1 MVFTVDLTKGN
12 EIHES
17 PKKVCGLRSISNKI
31 KCPFGGRLQSNSL
44 QNLMKNPSW
53 PDSNF
58 LLRTPVHSNFHV
70 RLLGHGGASAP
81 GFHFFPWLQHCFCS
95 WSLKTRS
102 ALRHSG
108 RFRFPSS
115 CYSNAA
121 RDSLRLLR
129 EDLLVHKP
137 PPMIPSWKTLQW
149 QSSRHHKGREAE
161 AWILRSEE
169 VWRSHPHQGPAM
181 SFSVPVPLTME
192 ERRVSSPSVSGDT
205 VQRHQPGGGGIPYF
219 LHSPLNVIP
228 GYLIQ
233 DLAGSQVVGFQAND
247 LGYSVKE
254 LRTWEGPFQRRSFT
268 TSYPTRGISDP
279 LFPNTPLRCEMNKL

>member
-1 MVFTVDLTKGN
+1 MFFSVYSWLQTDGLHSRFNQRKWNPWISKERLWFTVHFEQN
-12 EIHES
+12 EVS
-17 PKKVCGLRSISNKI
+17 VR
-31 KCPFGGRLQSNSL
+31 GGWLHPSSQ

-81 GFHFFPWLQHCFCS
+81 GFHFFSPLISTLLLFLE
-95 WSLKTRS
+95 LKNPLGSSTSRPLSVAFFLVLRRS
-102 ALRHSG
+102 MRL
-108 RFRFPSS
+108 F
-115 CYSNAA
+115 AA
-121 RDSLRLLR
+121 SLR

-137 PPMIPSWKTLQW
+137 PPPMIPSCKTLQW

-169 VWRSHPHQGPAM
+169 VWRSRPHQGPAM
-181 SFSVPVPLTME
+181 SFSFPVPLTME

-219 LHSPLNVIP
+219 LHSPFNVIP
-228 GYLIQ
+228 SYLIR
-233 DLAGSQVVGFQAND
+233 DLAGSRVVGFQAND

-254 LRTWEGPFQRRSFT
+254 LRTGEGPFQSRSFA
-268 TSYPTRGISDP
+268 TS
-279 LFPNTPLRCEMNKL
+279 